1 MAKSKE
7 VHGGVVNLSDIINQI
22 TSVTEDLAGI
32 IDAINAN
39 CDYASINKKADQASK
54 NVHNLMHIMTD
65 LFTYIQESLANLKE
79 LNDGDSAKNLQS
91 ILTGYD
97 PSADIT
103 KTDFSKAGILQLLI
117 GIFKMIENIINME
130 VPSQISLMW
139 KMTMLK
145 LNVDILAIG
154 ILGLT
159 SSAGTMAAILN
170 SGARKLIL
178 TSINNM
184 VNMVMTLA
192 TKMHDFVAIDTPN
205 SVVMLYKTIVLY
217 LDLKILAEFINR
229 LNNYAQKN
237 IQLTII
243 KQFITSTSTVI
254 SALRSFT
261 ESVNQFMKLDV
272 PTAIS
277 IRRRMR
283 RLSRIT
289 RILIA
294 GLNEIAKTISINFNK
309 KRRDKLMMSVL
320 NMTVMF
326 ALLKIAIKQIAITV
340 AVISVIGMLVLLLFI
355 PFILGLASI
364 VVAFGIMVKMIR
376 LMAKLARRAAFQAI
390 KVVVPMIV
398 VCGVLMIIATTL
410 MMIVLAGKVLQDN
423 LLSTLITIGFM
434 GLIVLAIAGFMTLA
448 SFVAPFMLIGVIA
461 MAAITIGILALLA
474 LATMLIMIVWIAKF
488 LDVDAVII
496 SVDKIIN
503 TAEQVIQTVL
513 NADFKRTKEDT
524 DRSWIR
530 TILGTVLGQE
540 ALGIFDLIVKV
551 TILFLTVF
559 VVITLIVLV
568 GVIIGLTKIYEANK
582 SILDNAPTVVVSI
595 IEGAYRI
602 IDTVINY
609 KPNAEMG
616 EEDDKF
622 SKLISYVSGS
632 DFVTIFKLLTKV
644 VVVAL
649 SIVVLAMLAVL
660 VKEMKWMVETTDG
673 LDFNMVETRV
683 GEIMKAVGN
692 IIGILS
698 EPIEEPNGKPRKGL
712 SKLLQTIGLGN
723 LADIVDL
730 LCAFVRIGISVAALS
745 VVLAAANIMKTCWE
759 TYNEMGGEKIG
770 TNAAT
775 MTNGLLVGLD
785 SIITT
790 LNDSK
795 VKLGDVDGGLDS
807 LQATI
812 PLFTT
817 IMNITKLMKKAV
829 DELQGI
835 DDANL
840 QKIDITCK
848 KISESFNKLLNG
860 EEGLLPFV
868 VEHSQSY
875 SAVVKDTDKLINRI
889 NGLNINKLDSLA
901 KMFGHAAAFAQAING
916 NFDKL
921 ADVINEKLAPILE
934 GLRKTID
941 DADQHIQEYT
951 ERQEQVTQR
960 TGEAFEKL
968 ANAPT
973 TGGPVPPG
981 GANPTLQGAGQ
992 NKDVQAAAQIDI
1004 SSQIESALR
1013 NFFRTNDGKI
1023 LVSTT

>member
-7 VHGGVVNLSDIINQI
+7 VHGGVVNLGDIINQI
-22 TSVTEDLAGI
+22 TSTTEDLVGI

-39 CDYASINKKADQASK
+39 CDYASISKKADQASK
-54 NVHNLMHIMTD
+54 NVHNLMHVMTD
-65 LFTYIQESLANLKE
+65 LFTYIQESLTNLKE

-91 ILTGYD
+91 ILVGYD
-97 PSADIT
+97 PSVDIT
-103 KTDFSKAGILQLLI
+103 KTDFSKVGILQLLT
-117 GIFKMIENIINME
+117 GLFKMMENIINME
-130 VPSQISLMW
+130 IPGQISLIW

-145 LNVDILAIG
+145 LDVDILAIG
-154 ILGLT
+154 IRELT
-159 SSAGTMAAILN
+159 LSVGALAMILN
-170 SGARKLIL
+170 SGIGKMIL
-178 TSINNM
+178 TSVNNM
-184 VNMVMTLA
+184 INLAIALA
-192 TKMHDFVAIDTPN
+192 TKLQDFEAIDAPN
-205 SVVMLYKTIVLY
+205 NISMLYKTLVLY
-217 LDLKILAEFINR
+217 LDLKILSEFINK
-229 LNNYAQKN
+229 LNVYAQEN
-237 IQLTII
+237 IQLAII
-243 KQFITSTSTVI
+243 KQFIISTSTVI
-254 SALRSFT
+254 SALRLFT
-261 ESVNQFMKLDV
+261 ESINQFMDLDV
-272 PTAIS
+272 SSAMS
-277 IRRRMR
+277 VRKRMR
-283 RLSRIT
+283 NLTRIT
-289 RILIA
+289 RILIS
-294 GLNEIAKTISINFNK
+294 GLNEIAKTISINFNQ
-309 KRRDKLMMSVL
+309 KRRNKLMMSIF

-326 ALLKIAIKQIAITV
+326 ALLKIAIEQIAITV
-340 AVISVIGMLVLLLFI
+340 AVISVIGVLVLLLFI

-364 VVAFGIMVKMIR
+364 VVAFGIMVKMIK

-398 VCGVLMIIATTL
+398 VCGVLMIIAATL

-434 GLIVLAIAGFMTLA
+434 GLIVLAIAGFMALA
-448 SFVAPFMLIGVIA
+448 SFVAPFVLVGVIA
-461 MAAITIGILALLA
+461 MAAITIGVLALLA
-474 LATMLIMIVWIAKF
+474 LATMLIMIVWIAKY
-488 LDVDAVII
+488 LDADAVII
-496 SVDKIIN
+496 SVDKIIS

-530 TILGTVLGQE
+530 TILGKVLGQE
-540 ALGIFDLIVKV
+540 ALGIFDLIIKV

-568 GVIIGLTKIYEANK
+568 GVIIGLTKLYEANK
-582 SILDNAPTVVVSI
+582 SILDNAPAVVVSI
-595 IEGAYRI
+595 VEGAYHI

-649 SIVVLAMLAVL
+649 TVVVLAMLALL
-660 VKEMKWMVETTDG
+660 VKEMKWMVEATDG
-673 LDFNMVETRV
+673 LDFNMIETRV
-683 GEIMKAVGN
+683 GDIMKAVGN

-698 EPIEEPNGKPRKGL
+698 EPAEEPNGKPRKGL

-723 LADIVDL
+723 LADVVDL

-745 VVLAAANIMKTCWE
+745 VVLAAANIMKSCWE

-770 TNAAT
+770 TNAAA
-775 MTNGLLVGLD
+775 MTNGLLRGLD
-785 SIITT
+785 SIIVT

-795 VKLGDVDGGLDS
+795 VKLGDVDDSLES

-829 DELQGI
+829 NELQSI

-848 KISESFNKLLNG
+848 KISESFNQLLDG

-875 SAVVKDTDKLINRI
+875 SAVVKDTDRLINRI
-889 NGLNINKLDSLA
+889 NGLNISKLDSLA
-901 KMFGHAAAFAQAING
+901 KMFGHAAAFAQAIDG
-916 NFDKL
+916 NFDRL

-934 GLRKTID
+934 GLQKTID
-941 DADQHIQEYT
+941 NADQHIKEYT
-951 ERQEQVTQR
+951 EKQNQAPAQVAQT
-960 TGEAFEKL
+960 TVV
-968 ANAPT
+968 APVAS
-973 TGGPVPPG
+973 GPVPPG

-992 NKDVQAAAQIDI
+992 NKDVQAAAQVDI
-1004 SSQIESALR
+1004 TSQIESALR
-1013 NFFRTNDGKI
+1013 SFFRTNDGKI